1 MIFLDANI
9 FLRHL
14 TQPTSPATERMQAIA
29 SSLFEA
35 IERGD
40 VEATTT
46 EVVLHEVSYLLA
58 SKKHYDLQW
67 VEVAAYLAPLLRLP
81 GLKFARGEKRIFLRA
96 LEIAAANPKLEFA
109 DSVIAARCEESELE
123 LATFDE
129 ALARFPGVTRW
140 RAQARIVSFSIWG
153 GA

>member
-14 TQPTSPATERMQAIA
+14 TQATSLETERMQAIA

-46 EVVLHEVSYLLA
+46 EVVLHEVTYLLT
-58 SKKHYDLQW
+58 SKKHYALTWEQT
-67 VEVAAYLAPLLRLP
+67 AAYVAPLLRLP
-81 GLKFARGEKRIFLRA
+81 GLKFARGERRIFLRA
-96 LEIAAANPKLEFA
+96 LEIAAAHPKLEFA
-109 DSVIAARCEESELE
+109 DSVIAARCEGTEMA

-129 ALARFPGVTRW
+129 RLGVLPAITRW
-140 RAQARIVSFSIWG
+140 RPS
-153 GA
+153 